1 MMSSVQRIIGILQLL
16 ICRTCTIMF
25 RVIAV
30 WVVLSSSAFGQD
42 STVYFYDERGETT
55 VDFNEVFS
63 YRVVVPRDSLLYIR
77 HYLASRDQLIMEG
90 TFSRIGNTLEYDG
103 PYRSFYRNGKL
114 QREGTYS
121 KDKRVGLWKDY
132 YVNGQPA
139 DEQFHHSDKIVYHQ
153 HWDEAGNTILTNGTG
168 KFTAGTQHVE
178 VIDSILFAEFS
189 VDSLSGDSI
198 YAVVEE
204 KAEYKGGM
212 NVFFTEVEKDLKY
225 PKLAKEYLIQG
236 KVFVQFVVDKS
247 GKFHDA
253 RVIQGIGGGCDEAA
267 LEALKKRTKWIPG
280 KVRGKA
286 VSQKMV
292 LPITFKL
299 PKPEPKFS
307 LFKGF
312 SKP

>member
-1 MMSSVQRIIGILQLL
+1 MHLNYLSNLSV
-16 ICRTCTIMF
+16 MF
-25 RVIAV
+25 KVV
-30 WVVLSSSAFGQD
+30 VVMLVVLSSSAFAQD

-55 VDFNEVFS
+55 VDLDDAFS

-77 HYLASRDQLIMEG
+77 HYFASNDQLILEG
-90 TFSRIGNTLEYDG
+90 TFSHVGHTLEYEG

-132 YVNGQPA
+132 YANGQQA

-153 HWDEAGNTILTNGTG
+153 HWDEAGSAMLTNGTG

-189 VDSLSGDSI
+189 VDSLSGDSV
-198 YAVVEE
+198 YLVVEE

-212 NVFFTEVEKDLKY
+212 DAFFAEVEKDLKY

-236 KVFVQFVVDKS
+236 KVFVEFIVDKS
-247 GKFHDA
+247 GKLHDA
-253 RVIQGIGGGCDEAA
+253 KVVRGIGGGCDEEA
-267 LEALKKRTKWIPG
+267 LEAVKKRTKWMPG
-280 KVRGKA
+280 KVRGKV

-292 LPITFKL
+292 LPIAFKL
-299 PKPEPKFS
+299 QNSESKFS
-307 LFKGF
+307 LFKEL

>member
-1 MMSSVQRIIGILQLL
+1 MMSSVKRIIGILHIT
-16 ICRTCTIMF
+16 ICRTCAIMF
-25 RVIAV
+25 RVFAV
-30 WVVLSSSAFGQD
+30 LVILSSSAFGQD

-55 VDFNEVFS
+55 VDITDAFS

-77 HYLASRDQLIMEG
+77 HCLASNDQLIMEG
-90 TFSRIGNTLEYDG
+90 TFSRLGNTLEYEG

-132 YVNGQPA
+132 YVNGQQS
-139 DEQFHHSDKIVYHQ
+139 DEQFHHSDKIEYHQ
-153 HWDEAGNTILTNGTG
+153 HWDEAGNAMLTNGTG

-178 VIDSILFAEFS
+178 VIDSLLFAEFS

-198 YAVVEE
+198 YVAVEE
-204 KAEYKGGM
+204 KAEYEGGM
-212 NVFFTEVEKDLKY
+212 DVFFAEVEKDLKY
-225 PKLAKEYLIQG
+225 PKLAREYLIQG

-247 GKFHDA
+247 GKLHDA

-267 LEALKKRTKWIPG
+267 LEAVKKRTKWMPG
-280 KVRGKA
+280 KVRGKD
-286 VSQKMV
+286 VSQEMV

-299 PKPEPKFS
+299 PKPETKFS
-307 LFKGF
+307 IFKRS

>member
-1 MMSSVQRIIGILQLL
+1 
-16 ICRTCTIMF
+16 MF
-25 RVIAV
+25 RVIV
-30 WVVLSSSAFGQD
+30 IMLVVLSSSVFGQD
-42 STVYFYDERGETT
+42 STVYFYDERGEATI
-55 VDFNEVFS
+55 DLNDAFS

-77 HYLASRDQLIMEG
+77 HYFVSNDQLILEG
-90 TFSRIGNTLEYDG
+90 TFSRIGNTLEYEG

-132 YVNGQPA
+132 YVNGQQA
-139 DEQFHHSDKIVYHQ
+139 DEQFHYSDKTVYHQ
-153 HWDEAGNTILTNGTG
+153 HWDEMGKAMLTNGTG

-189 VDSLSGDSI
+189 VDSLSGDSL
-198 YAVVEE
+198 YVVVEE

-212 NVFFTEVEKDLKY
+212 DAFFAEVEKDLKY

-247 GKFHDA
+247 GELHDA
-253 RVIQGIGGGCDEAA
+253 RVIEGIGGGCDETA
-267 LEALKKRTKWIPG
+267 LEAVRKRTKWMPG
-280 KVRGKA
+280 KVRGKN

-299 PKPEPKFS
+299 PKPETKFS
-307 LFKGF
+307 LFKRL